1 MNKKI
6 VSIIGIIV
14 VGIPLICF
22 AIGEYTYNYIEENRN
37 EVELN
42 WSEGRIAAVNKISN
56 LLMHKN
62 FINVIV
68 PDGTHTGLPKKVG
81 TRTESGFVRESE
93 DEITY
98 TMKDGRKIIFDV
110 NETAYDRVY
119 SAMIAK
125 YKYSDK
131 KNYEYVYMNYYRHYR
146 STSGP
151 VGIGFANNKEQFEK
165 LVPVKLRL
173 QKIYHMQDTNVVN
186 LDFKKEENSIFIE
199 YLFRAMIDG
208 NLMHCDNEEL
218 DRVLRMIGKE
228 RKA

>member
-119 SAMIAK
+119 SVMVTK
-125 YKYSDK
+125 YRYSDK
-131 KNYEYVYMNYYRHYR
+131 KNYEYAYARLYLNHA
-146 STSGP
+146 SSGAGDI
-151 VGIGFANNKEQFEK
+151 GIGFANSRDQFDS
-165 LVPVKLRL
+165 LVTD
-173 QKIYHMQDTNVVN
+173 IYRNSKSLKDANVVR
-186 LDFKKEENSIFIE
+186 LDPKKEINSVIVE
-199 YLFRAMIDG
+199 YLCRAMISDSIG
-208 NLMHCDNEEL
+208 WIDNEMMEKN
-218 DRVLRMIGKE
+218 LRMIGK
-228 RKA
+228 KH